1 MEKKNVCDA
10 TGNNLN
16 IMIGIYKITSPKNR
30 IYIGQSININQRFT
44 SYNNINQNLSHVR
57 LKNSFNK
64 YGVEN
69 HKFEIIEICLNEQL
83 NERERY
89 WQEFYDVLS
98 KKGLNC
104 KLTSTNDKSGYL
116 SKEIKDKISKA
127 HAGKKLSQKTK
138 DKISEFMKTRP
149 ISEFQKQRSS
159 ECNKGKIISNE
170 QKELLSNLRKQEYL
184 NNKLSI
190 GKKGKDSP
198 FAKKVKC
205 LISNK
210 EWNTLTECCL
220 ENNLS
225 IKNMSKK
232 LNGARKNNT
241 NYIYIY

>member
-1 MEKKNVCDA
+1 VKKNACDV

-16 IMIGIYKITSPKNR
+16 NMIGIYKIISPKNR

-89 WQEFYDVLS
+89 WQDFYNVLS
-98 KKGLNC
+98 KNGLNC

-116 SKEIKDKISKA
+116 SKQIKDKISKA
-127 HAGKKLSQKTK
+127 HTGKKLSKETK
-138 DKISEFMKTRP
+138 NKISNFMKTRP
-149 ISEFQKQRSS
+149 VSEFQRKRSS

-170 QKELLSNLRKQEYL
+170 QKKLLSDLRKQEYL
-184 NNKLSI
+184 NNTLNV

-205 LISNK
+205 IITDNQ
-210 EWNTLTECCL
+210 WDTLTACCN

-225 IKNMSKK
+225 IKNMSRK
-232 LNGARKNNT
+232 LNGSRKNNT
-241 NYIYIY
+241 QYIYI

>member
-1 MEKKNVCDA
+1 
-10 TGNNLN
+10 
-16 IMIGIYKITSPKNR
+16 MIGIYKITSPKNR

-89 WQEFYDVLS
+89 WQDFYNVLS
-98 KKGLNC
+98 KNGLNC

-116 SKEIKDKISKA
+116 SKEIKDKMSKA
-127 HAGKKLSQKTK
+127 HIGKKLSKETK
-138 DKISEFMKTRP
+138 NKISNFMKTRP

-159 ECNKGKIISNE
+159 ECNKGKIISKE
-170 QKELLSNLRKQEYL
+170 QKLLLSNLRKKQLIEGTL
-184 NNKLSI
+184 NI

-205 LISNK
+205 TITNNQWS
-210 EWNTLTECCL
+210 TLTKCCN

-225 IKNMSKK
+225 IKNMSRK
-232 LNGARKNNT
+232 LNGSRKNNT
-241 NYIYIY
+241 QYIYI